1 MPVFTHMPQP
11 GAAKT
16 VTIIAGSIMSAV
28 HSSFFGRLRFGLLR
42 RLLFLWSRS
51 TSGGNMAFSEQPDP
65 QLPIVYVLPY
75 RSLSDLLVL
84 DHECDRAGLP
94 RPVRSVEALMEEEA
108 HVFLSHEHAWTARPD
123 PRRQP
128 PRLQQVLARV
138 EENPGLDVQL
148 VPVSVFWGQSPD
160 VESSPIKLLFA
171 YNWAVGG
178 RLRKLLAILL
188 HGRKIRVRFGAAIP
202 LRELTDLQLG
212 HERNLRRINR
222 LLRVHFRQQRGAVVG
237 PDLSHRRSLLKG
249 LLHAPAVRQA
259 IEREALER
267 GEDPLA
273 IRREAARYANEIAS
287 DFTYTIIRFLEVVLS
302 WFWNK
307 LYEGVR
313 VNHVERVQDIAR
325 GNEIV
330 YVPCHRSHID
340 YLLLSYTLLQNGLT
354 PPHIAAG
361 INLDMPVIGGILR
374 RGGAFF
380 MRRTFRGNKLYT
392 AVFNEYMHMLFSRGF
407 PVEYFIEGGRSR
419 TGRTLNPKTGMLAI
433 TLRSFLRSSRRPI
446 VFVPVYI
453 GYERVLEGRTYLGE
467 LRGQEKKKESFFDIF
482 RVLSALKQRFGQVAV
497 NFGEP
502 VSLASFLDQQQPG
515 WRTMDHGGD
524 FKPGWL
530 PEATNQLARTLAS
543 SINAAADVNPV
554 NLVSLVMLSTPRLAL
569 DESGLVRLLDAYLAL
584 MRRVPY
590 STSITLPDIGG
601 QEIIRYV
608 EAMNLIG
615 RQSDALG
622 EILHLDEPQAV
633 LMTYYR
639 NNVLHLVALPA
650 LIACLFLN
658 NSRMTRDQI
667 RRLVVALYP
676 YLQGELFMHWSEEQL
691 PGVISDWIDGLIDQ
705 NLLREENQQIHR
717 PDPSSGEFVLLSLLA
732 RSILQMLERFYMA
745 AALLLNNPNGSLS
758 AESLETLCTVMAQRL
773 SILHG
778 LNAPEFFDKTL
789 FRQFIERLVGMQVL
803 QVDQE
808 GQLHYQPELE
818 DIAENA
824 AKRVLSA
831 EIRLSIKQVARTPKA
846 PED

>member
-1 MPVFTHMPQP
+1 
-11 GAAKT
+11 
-16 VTIIAGSIMSAV
+16 MSAV
-28 HSSFFGRLRFGLLR
+28 YSYFFGRLRFGLLR
-42 RLLFLWSRS
+42 RLLYLWSRS
-51 TSGGNMAFSEQPDP
+51 TSIGDAAFNDQLDP
-65 QLPIVYVLPY
+65 QLPIVYALPY

-94 RPVRSVEALMEEEA
+94 RPVRSIETLDEEEA

-123 PRRQP
+123 PRRQS
-128 PRLQQVLARV
+128 PRLQRVLATV
-138 EENPGLDVQL
+138 DNNPQLDVQL

-171 YNWAVGG
+171 YNWTVSG
-178 RLRKLLAILL
+178 RLRKLLAIVL
-188 HGRKIRVRFGAAIP
+188 HGRKIRVRFGAAIS
-202 LRELTDLQLG
+202 LRELSDQQIG
-212 HERNLRRINR
+212 NERSLRRINR

-249 LLHAPAVRQA
+249 LLHAPTVRQA
-259 IEREALER
+259 IEREALES
-267 GEDPLA
+267 GEHQA
-273 IRREAARYANEIAS
+273 KAKHEATRYANEIAS
-287 DFTYTIIRFLEVVLS
+287 DFTYTIIRFMEVVLS

-313 VNHVERVQDIAR
+313 VNHIERVQEIAR

-340 YLLLSYTLLQNGLT
+340 YLLLSYTLLQHSLT

-361 INLDMPVIGGILR
+361 INLNMPVIGGILR

-380 MRRTFRGNKLYT
+380 MRRTFRGNALYT
-392 AVFNEYMHMLFSRGF
+392 AVFNEYLHMLFSRGF

-502 VSLASFLDQQQPG
+502 VSLSAFLDEQQPD
-515 WRTMDHGGD
+515 WRKMDHGSD
-524 FKPGWL
+524 FKPAWL
-530 PEATNQLARTLAS
+530 PDTTNRLAHTLAA

-554 NLVSLVMLSTPRLAL
+554 NLVSLIMLSTPRLAL
-569 DESGLVRLLDAYLAL
+569 DERGLVRLLGAYLTL
-584 MRRVPY
+584 LRRVPY
-590 STSITLPDIGG
+590 SRSITLPEMGG

-608 EAMNLIG
+608 EAMELIG

-622 EILHLDEPQAV
+622 EILYLDEPQAV

-658 NSRMTRDQI
+658 NSRMTREQI
-667 RRLVVALYP
+667 RRLVMALYP
-676 YLQGELFMHWSEEQL
+676 YLQGELFMHWREEQL
-691 PGVISDWIDGLIDQ
+691 PDVINDWIDGLIDQ
-705 NLLREENQQIHR
+705 NLLHEENQQIHR
-717 PDPSSGEFVLLSLLA
+717 PDPSSAEFVLLSLLA

-758 AESLETLCTVMAQRL
+758 AESLEALCTVMAQRL

-778 LNAPEFFDKTL
+778 LNAPESFDKTL
-789 FRQFIERLVGMQVL
+789 FRQFIQRLIEMEVL
-803 QVDQE
+803 QADSQ

-831 EIRLSIKQVARTPKA
+831 EIRLSIKQVARTQA
-846 PED
+846 EVGEQT